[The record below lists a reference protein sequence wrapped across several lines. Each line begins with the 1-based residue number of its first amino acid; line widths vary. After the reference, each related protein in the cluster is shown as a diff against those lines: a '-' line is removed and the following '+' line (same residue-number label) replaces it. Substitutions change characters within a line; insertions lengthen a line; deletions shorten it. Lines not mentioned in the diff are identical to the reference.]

1 MGALWLGLPGG
12 RLCGAGVAL
21 IVALATSMAPVR
33 ASSMAR
39 VSGWR
44 ALWRCICRG
53 CAVPI
58 P

>member
-12 RLCGAGVAL
+12 RLCGAGAALMVAL
-21 IVALATSMAPVR
+21 STSMAPVR

-44 ALWRCICRG
+44 AL
-53 CAVPI
+53 
-58 P
+58 